1 MKRSNGAGRLAALST
16 VMAGV
21 LAVSA
26 ACGSPAPSGQSGQ
39 DSTPARASAAGAAV
53 SPAAD
58 VRTAD
63 TRAGVR
69 HAGAGSMAAGT
80 RFTGAGTGTGTRST
94 GAGSTAAGTEAAES
108 GSSTAGSA
116 VGRCRT
122 EALAARI
129 GPVDAGAGQRYAPL
143 VVTNGSTRTC
153 WVYGFAGLIMIDRD
167 GDALRTR
174 TRRENVRPHRVT
186 LRPGA
191 GAHARIHWTE
201 VPSGGERRCP
211 VSARLMIIPP
221 DEVAHLEIPFT
232 ARVCDDGR
240 LDITPMAPGTRL

>member
-16 VMAGV
+16 VMAAV
-21 LAVSA
+21 LTVSA
-26 ACGSPAPSGQSGQ
+26 ACGSPAPSGQSGQSGQ

-58 VRTAD
+58 VRPAD
-63 TRAGVR
+63 TRAGAGVR
-69 HAGAGSMAAGT
+69 PAGA
-80 RFTGAGTGTGTRST
+80 GAGTGTGTRST

-174 TRRENVRPHRVT
+174 TRRENVRPRRVT